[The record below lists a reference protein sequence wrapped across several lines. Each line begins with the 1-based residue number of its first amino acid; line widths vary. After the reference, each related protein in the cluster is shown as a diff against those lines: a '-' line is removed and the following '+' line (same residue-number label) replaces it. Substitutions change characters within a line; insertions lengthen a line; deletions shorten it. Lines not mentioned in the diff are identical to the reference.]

1 VIEARA
7 KRANVDR
14 REDCKR
20 GDEESGCSTHRGVPS
35 FEDVLYA
42 FKNVGPRTM
51 SNPLQHR
58 DGAPVA
64 LITATVMLGLT
75 MAIID
80 TTIVNVAIDT
90 IGGNLG
96 ATVDEVAWV
105 ATGYILATVVVMP
118 LNGWL
123 TALLG
128 RKTFYAISLAL
139 FTVASLL
146 CGTARSIWVLVFYR
160 IVQGLGGG
168 ALQPT
173 AQAIMF
179 ETFPPERR
187 GAAMAIFGMAAM
199 VGPAIGPTLGGWIVD
214 NASWPLIFYINVPI
228 GIVAFFMTL
237 AFIPSPKYI
246 AKPKGGIDWIGL
258 GLLTAGLASL
268 QFVLEQGERDDWFSS
283 QTIVVLT
290 LVSTATLVAF
300 VVKTLRDRHPI
311 VDLKVFKFR
320 SFSVGSLLGVVM
332 GFGLYGTA
340 LILPLFFQSLLGF
353 TAFDTG
359 LALMP
364 GAFATAL
371 SMLIIGRIL
380 NRIDGRW
387 SILFGTLLFAWSTWL
402 LGGLTV
408 QAGYWEVFWPRLVQG
423 FALGFL
429 FVPLTTIS
437 LGDVPVPE
445 LAGATGLFTLVRQL
459 GGSLGIAILTTMLTH
474 QTAVAWSLLA
484 SGVTQTH
491 GYSVGQLTQMVSQQS
506 AMIAYNYLFRATA
519 VVFVL
524 STPLI
529 FLIKDRRRTRTPA
542 VNTE

>member
-1 VIEARA
+1 MTTSAAAVRQ
-7 KRANVDR
+7 
-14 REDCKR
+14 RE
-20 GDEESGCSTHRGVPS
+20 GGS
-35 FEDVLYA
+35 
-42 FKNVGPRTM
+42 
-51 SNPLQHR
+51 
-58 DGAPVA
+58 VA
-64 LITATVMLGLT
+64 LITITVMLGLI

-80 TTIVNVAIDT
+80 TTIVNVAINT

-105 ATGYILATVVVMP
+105 ATGYILANVVVMP

-128 RKTFYAISLAL
+128 RKTFYATSLAV
-139 FTVASLL
+139 FTIASFF

-160 IVQGLGGG
+160 VVQGIGGG

-187 GAAMAIFGMAAM
+187 GAAMAIFGMGAM
-199 VGPAIGPTLGGWIVD
+199 VGPAIGPALGGWIVD
-214 NASWPLIFYINVPI
+214 NANWPLIFYINVPI
-228 GIVAFFMTL
+228 GIAAFLMTL
-237 AFIPSPKYI
+237 AFIPDPKYI

-258 GLLTAGLASL
+258 SLLTAGLSTL
-268 QFVLEQGERDDWFSS
+268 QFVLEQGERDEWFSS
-283 QTIVVLT
+283 RTIQVCAFVSVVALI
-290 LVSTATLVAF
+290 SF
-300 VVKTLRDRHPI
+300 VVKSLRDRHPI

-320 SFSVGSLLGVVM
+320 SFSVGSFLGIIM

-364 GAFATAL
+364 GAFSTAV

-387 SILFGTLLFAWSTWL
+387 SIVFGTLLFAWSSWM
-402 LGGLTV
+402 LGGLSV
-408 QAGYWEVFWPRLVQG
+408 QAGYWDVFWPRLIQG

-445 LAGATGLFTLVRQL
+445 MAGATGVFTLLRQL

-474 QTAVAWSLLA
+474 RTAIAWNVLA
-484 SGVTQTH
+484 SGVTQSH
-491 GYSVGQLTQMVSQQS
+491 GYSIGQLTQMVSQQS

-519 VVFVL
+519 IVFVL

-529 FLIKDRRRTRTPA
+529 FLIKKPKRLRAPA
-542 VNTE
+542 IAVAE

>member
-1 VIEARA
+1 MSATAAI
-7 KRANVDR
+7 D
-14 REDCKR
+14 
-20 GDEESGCSTHRGVPS
+20 HR
-35 FEDVLYA
+35 
-42 FKNVGPRTM
+42 
-51 SNPLQHR
+51 LQEQHA
-58 DGAPVA
+58 APVA
-64 LITATVMLGLT
+64 LITVTVMLGLI

-80 TTIVNVAIDT
+80 STIVNVALTT
-90 IGGNLG
+90 ISGNLG

-105 ATGYILATVVVMP
+105 ATGYILANVVVMP

-128 RKTFYAISLAL
+128 RKMFYATSLAL

-160 IVQGLGGG
+160 IIQGFGGG

-173 AQAIMF
+173 AQSILF

-187 GAAMAIFGMAAM
+187 GAAMAIFGMGAM
-199 VGPAIGPTLGGWIVD
+199 VGPAIGPTLGGWIID
-214 NASWPLIFYINVPI
+214 NATWPLIFYINVPI
-228 GIVAFFMTL
+228 GIVAFLMTL
-237 AFIPSPKYI
+237 QFIPNPKYI
-246 AKPKGGIDWIGL
+246 EKPKGGIDWIGL

-268 QFVLEQGERDDWFSS
+268 QFVLEQGERDDWFGS
-283 QTIVVLT
+283 QTIVLFTVISAVALT
-290 LVSTATLVAF
+290 LFIIKA
-300 VVKTLRDRHPI
+300 LRDKHPI
-311 VDLKVFKFR
+311 VDLSVFKFR
-320 SFSVGSLLGVVM
+320 SFSIGSFLGVIM
-332 GFGLYGTA
+332 GFGLFGTA
-340 LILPLFFQSLLGF
+340 LILPLFFQSTLGF

-359 LALMP
+359 MALMP
-364 GAFATAL
+364 GALSTAV
-371 SMLIIGRIL
+371 SMLIIGRLL

-408 QAGYWEVFWPRLVQG
+408 QAGYWDVFWPRLVQG

-445 LAGATGLFTLVRQL
+445 LANATGVFTLLRQL

-474 QTAVAWSLLA
+474 QTAVAWNFLA
-484 SGVTQTH
+484 SGVTQMH
-491 GYSVGQLTQMVSQQS
+491 GYSVGQLTQMVAQQS
-506 AMIAYNYLFRATA
+506 SMIAYNYLFRFTA
-519 VVFVL
+519 VIFIL

-529 FLIKDRRRTRTPA
+529 FLIKRPA
-542 VNTE
+542 RVTSRVSAGAPAQSAAH

>member
-1 VIEARA
+1 MKE
-7 KRANVDR
+7 
-14 REDCKR
+14 RE
-20 GDEESGCSTHRGVPS
+20 GGS
-35 FEDVLYA
+35 
-42 FKNVGPRTM
+42 
-51 SNPLQHR
+51 
-58 DGAPVA
+58 VA
-64 LITATVMLGLT
+64 LITVTVMLGLI

-80 TTIVNVAIDT
+80 TTIVNVALNT

-105 ATGYILATVVVMP
+105 ATGYILASVVVMP

-128 RKTFYAISLAL
+128 RKRFYAISLAL
-139 FTVASLL
+139 FTVASFF

-173 AQAIMF
+173 AQAILF

-187 GAAMAIFGMAAM
+187 GAAMAIFGMGAM

-214 NASWPLIFYINVPI
+214 NANWPLIFYINVPI
-228 GIVAFFMTL
+228 GIIAFLMTL
-237 AFIPSPKYI
+237 AFIPNPKYI
-246 AKPKGGIDWIGL
+246 AKPKGGIDFLGL
-258 GLLTAGLASL
+258 GLLTAGLATL

-283 QTIVVLT
+283 RAIVVCAA
-290 LVSTATLVAF
+290 VSAFSLIVF
-300 VVKTLRDRHPI
+300 VVKSLRDRYPI
-311 VDLKVFKFR
+311 VDLKVFTFR
-320 SFSVGSLLGVVM
+320 SFSVGSFLGIIM

-353 TAFDTG
+353 SALDTG

-371 SMLIIGRIL
+371 SRLIIGRIL

-387 SILFGTLLFAWSTWL
+387 SIVFGTLLFAWSTWL

-408 QAGYWEVFWPRLVQG
+408 QAGYWDVFWPRLIQG
-423 FALGFL
+423 FALGFM

-437 LGDVPVPE
+437 LLDVPIGE
-445 LAGATGLFTLVRQL
+445 L
-459 GGSLGIAILTTMLTH
+459 
-474 QTAVAWSLLA
+474 
-484 SGVTQTH
+484 
-491 GYSVGQLTQMVSQQS
+491 
-506 AMIAYNYLFRATA
+506 
-519 VVFVL
+519 
-524 STPLI
+524 
-529 FLIKDRRRTRTPA
+529 
-542 VNTE
+542 

>member
-1 VIEARA
+1 MAAAAIRP
-7 KRANVDR
+7 
-14 REDCKR
+14 
-20 GDEESGCSTHRGVPS
+20 G
-35 FEDVLYA
+35 
-42 FKNVGPRTM
+42 
-51 SNPLQHR
+51 PLQHHQS
-58 DGAPVA
+58 APVA
-64 LITATVMLGLT
+64 LITITVMLGLI

-80 TTIVNVAIDT
+80 STIVNVALTT

-105 ATGYILATVVVMP
+105 ATGYILANVVVMP

-128 RKTFYAISLAL
+128 RKAFYAASLAL
-139 FTVASLL
+139 FTVASFF

-173 AQAIMF
+173 AQAILF
-179 ETFPPERR
+179 ETFPVERR
-187 GAAMAIFGMAAM
+187 GAAMAIFGMGAM

-228 GIVAFFMTL
+228 GIVAFLMTL

-246 AKPKGGIDWIGL
+246 AKPKGGIDWVGL

-268 QFVLEQGERDDWFSS
+268 QFVLEQGERDDWFQS
-283 QTIVVLT
+283 QTIQMF
-290 LVSTATLVAF
+290 TAVAAIALIVF
-300 VVKTLRDRHPI
+300 VIKSLLDKHPL
-311 VDLKVFKFR
+311 VDLSVFKFR
-320 SFSVGSLLGVVM
+320 SFSVGSFLGVIM
-332 GFGLYGTA
+332 GFGLFGTA
-340 LILPLFFQSLLGF
+340 LILPLFFQNMLGF

-364 GAFATAL
+364 GALATAL

-387 SILFGTLLFAWSTWL
+387 SIVFGTLLFAWSTWL

-408 QAGYWEVFWPRLVQG
+408 QAGYWDVFWPRVVQG

-437 LGDVPVPE
+437 LSDVPVPN
-445 LAGATGLFTLVRQL
+445 LAGATGVFTLLRQL

-474 QTAVAWSLLA
+474 QTAVAWNDLA
-484 SGVTQTH
+484 AGVTQSH
-491 GYSVGQLTQMVSQQS
+491 GYSVGQLTQIVSQQ
-506 AMIAYNYLFRATA
+506 ATMIAYNYLFRVTA
-519 VVFVL
+519 IVFVL

-529 FLIKDRRRTRTPA
+529 FLIRRRSATVAARA
-542 VNTE
+542 TERRAA